1 MRRSQ
6 VAIIIQAVHGDDVLE
21 IIITNSAEQRIKVN
35 SICLE
40 LSDGSPLYVVERWC
54 KMSIPI
60 NTGKRGSF
68 HVPFSVIRKRKAQG
82 YFQSRAQAIRVEDND
97 GNSYVVPI
105 PDNTRN
111 RINSQG

>member
-6 VAIIIQAVHGDDVLE
+6 VAITVRAVHGDDVLE

-35 SICLE
+35 SICFE

-68 HVPFSVIRKRKAQG
+68 QVPFSVIRKRKTQG
-82 YFQSRAQAIRVEDND
+82 YSQSMAQAIRVEDND
-97 GNSYVVPI
+97 GNSHVVPI
-105 PDNTRN
+105 PDNIRH
-111 RINSQG
+111 RING